1 MAITNT
7 ALTTTAGNIFVN
19 PAGNSGTSAITTIHL
34 CNYTNNTQTVN
45 VFVVPSGSVAGNATV
60 IYSNYSLTA
69 YNTLIVYAEK
79 FILGTVGDAIMAN
92 CSNASAV
99 TATVSSIGI

>member
-1 MAITNT
+1 MAIQNT
-7 ALTTTAGNIFVN
+7 ILTPIAANIFVN
-19 PAGNSGTSAITTIHL
+19 QSTSGTSAITTIHL
-34 CNYTNNTQTVN
+34 ANYTNVTQTVN
-45 VFVVPSGSVAGNATV
+45 VYVVPFGSTAGNGTV
-60 IYSNYSLTA
+60 IYPNQTLTA

-79 FILGTVGDAIMAN
+79 FILGNIGDAIMAN